1 MSGYKKLTAAQIGD
15 TFRKLSE
22 KQKDFM
28 DIHGIGNI
36 LRALGDSVKSMQDA
50 GIDISIDVRTGQ
62 YADAYDMIFSN
73 TEAKEAAVST
83 YGFLRIGPTVR
94 LWAIAHDINGE
105 SAQKLAISEFN
116 TAEGA
121 SRMSWSS
128 SFKSGANVYDFAQ
141 DADALVKLQMYLI
154 DIAADNHALAEY
166 DSAQVFNRPAPASTQ
181 GKLPAKKLRPA
192 RP

>member
-1 MSGYKKLTAAQIGD
+1 MSGYKKLTVAQIGD
-15 TFRKLSE
+15 TFRKLSK

-28 DIHGIGNI
+28 DTYGIGNI
-36 LRALGDSVKSMQDA
+36 LRALGDSVKCMQDA
-50 GIDISIDVRTGQ
+50 GIDISIDVRSGQ

-73 TEAKEAAVST
+73 TEAKEVSISA
-83 YGFLRIGPTVR
+83 YGFLRIGHTVR

-105 SAQKLAISEFN
+105 SVQKLAISKFN

-141 DADALVKLQMYLI
+141 DADALIKLQMYMI

-166 DSAQVFNRPAPASTQ
+166 DSAQVFNRPAPTSTQ